1 MELSRKMV
9 YVGNLPQGI
18 HEDSLRAA
26 FIPFGELNQIVMP
39 SQTSNSHA
47 DVTGVARNFA
57 LIEYED
63 VEDGEHAVFNMNDSE
78 FFGKVIA
85 VHWAKNSQKQA
96 LLGKQK
102 AVWHNQINADFD
114 TNENQG
120 RQSSQRGGR
129 GRGNRGGRGGRGGR
143 NSAAAEAPD
152 AAEGDEGQGELV
164 VVDSQPPSKQG
175 LVPLH

>member
-1 MELSRKMV
+1 MV

-18 HEDSLRAA
+18 NEDSLRAA

-39 SQTSNSHA
+39 TQTSNSHSEVA
-47 DVTGVARNFA
+47 GVARNFA

-63 VEDGEHAVFNMNDSE
+63 VEDGEDAVFNMNDSE

-102 AVWHNQINADFD
+102 AVWHNQINSDFD
-114 TNENQG
+114 TPENQG

-129 GRGNRGGRGGRGGR
+129 GRGNRGGRGGHRGGK
-143 NSAAAEAPD
+143 NAATEAND
-152 AAEGDEGQGELV
+152 AGEGDEGQGELV
-164 VVDSQPPSKQG
+164 VVDSQPP
-175 LVPLH
+175 